1 MDGVSFSP
9 FSLEHVP
16 FPALVVRDGNIVTCN
31 GAAAELLGL
40 NPAGGPAPDF
50 LAGISASSGPVTG
63 TCTAAGQSWRF
74 SLSPLEDGLLAVLLP
89 QDPEGSP
96 FPGTAALLEQMRQ
109 HMNNLTAVTQL
120 IAPALQDLGPKYQ
133 QYLAI
138 MNQSFYRMLRLMNNA
153 ETAGALAEGRLT
165 LSAGPLD
172 LAGLCRELCAKVSGL
187 AEAAGVSFRFDD
199 QRGSLLTTGD
209 SELIQQMLLCLISN
223 ALKAAGNGGRAG
235 LRLAET
241 GGRAILTVWD
251 SGSGLDHDTGVK
263 VWGAGSGLPIARQIA
278 ALHGGV
284 LMLENRPGEGLRVT
298 VSLPVRR
305 PEQPPVLRTPQRAA
319 DRTGGFPQ
327 VLIELSSVLPW
338 QSFTPDTLE

>member
-1 MDGVSFSP
+1 M
-9 FSLEHVP
+9 
-16 FPALVVRDGNIVTCN
+16 
-31 GAAAELLGL
+31 
-40 NPAGGPAPDF
+40 
-50 LAGISASSGPVTG
+50 
-63 TCTAAGQSWRF
+63 
-74 SLSPLEDGLLAVLLP
+74 
-89 QDPEGSP
+89 
-96 FPGTAALLEQMRQ
+96 
-109 HMNNLTAVTQL
+109 
-120 IAPALQDLGPKYQ
+120 
-133 QYLAI
+133 
-138 MNQSFYRMLRLMNNA
+138 
-153 ETAGALAEGRLT
+153 
-165 LSAGPLD
+165 
-172 LAGLCRELCAKVSGL
+172 SGL

-319 DRTGGFPQ
+319 DRTGGFSQ

>member
-1 MDGVSFSP
+1 MDQVPSSL
-9 FSLEHVP
+9 FSLEHAP
-16 FPALVVRDGNIVTCN
+16 FPALVIRDSRIIACN
-31 GAAAELLGL
+31 GAAIQQLELS
-40 NPAGGPAPDF
+40 PAGGEAPEF
-50 LAGISASSGPVTG
+50 LAGLLAAEGPVTG
-63 TCTAAGQSWRF
+63 TCAAAGRSWRF
-74 SLSPLEDGLLAVLLP
+74 SLSPQEDGLLAVLLP

-109 HMNNLTAVTQL
+109 HMSSLS
-120 IAPALQDLGPKYQ
+120 IAMQIIAHDSQKMGLKSE

-138 MNQSFYRMLRLMNNA
+138 MNQSFYRMLRLINNA

-209 SELIQQMLLCLISN
+209 SELIQRMLLCLISN
-223 ALKAAGNGGRAG
+223 ALKAAGSGGRAG
-235 LRLAET
+235 LRLTET

-251 SGSGLDHDTGVK
+251 SGSGLDNEAGTK

-284 LMLENRPGEGLRVT
+284 LMLESRPGEGLRVM
-298 VSLPVRR
+298 VSLPVSR
-305 PEQPPVLRTPQRAA
+305 PEQPLILRTPRQIA
-319 DRTGGFPQ
+319 DPAGGFSP
-327 VLIELSSVLPW
+327 VLIELSGVLPW
-338 QSFTPDTLE
+338 QAFLSDTLE